1 MFSNLKLRTLFFAI
15 LALMSALIL
24 VIAIVN
30 WSDAQVAERNFKEVD
45 SIAVIQASNLR
56 FAQIFSLR
64 ALIRIDGAAA
74 HKDPALRKQELD
86 IARQFIQQADEHFNA
101 YATEAA
107 KSEFGRAMHAKIQQH
122 YKRYL
127 NALGQMIP
135 LVEENHTTRLNDLKY
150 AEAVPATIAY
160 AESTEEFGRESD
172 RILAQVKAS
181 QEHMNHRAIV
191 LLVSFVLLLVV
202 IPSGSMTFL
211 TRHVL
216 KPLEQANEHFDRI
229 AAGDLTQRIVA
240 KTQNEIGQ
248 LFQSLARMQEGLGHT
263 VAQVRAGV
271 DELRHSVHEI
281 YSGNLEISSRT
292 EQQASALQETAA
304 SMEQLSGTL
313 RQNTDNAEQA
323 DHLATNASQ
332 VAQQGGQAVEQVVG
346 IMGDISSSSDKV
358 AEIVSVID
366 GIAFQTNILAL
377 NAAVEAARAGDQGKG
392 FAVVASEVRS
402 LAQRSAQAAR
412 EIKDLIEGSL
422 QTIRTGATEA
432 SQAGEVIQE
441 LVTSV
446 EGVTTLMKEIS
457 LASREQAEGI
467 SQVNVAVAQMDTAV
481 QQNAALI
488 GQATSATACLQE
500 QSDKLAQAVSVFKL
514 QSEPGLG

>member
-1 MFSNLKLRTLFFAI
+1 MLSNLKLRTLFVVI
-15 LALMSALIL
+15 LSVLSTL
-24 VIAIVN
+24 VLTISVVN
-30 WSDAQVAERNFKEVD
+30 WNDAQLADKNASEIN
-45 SIAVIQASNLR
+45 SIAVVQASNLR
-56 FAQIFSLR
+56 FSQIQSLR
-64 ALIRIDGAAA
+64 GMARIYDVATLTNPAARKREITVA
-74 HKDPALRKQELD
+74 QDFLRQSRTSFAVYE
-86 IARQFIQQADEHFNA
+86 RE
-101 YATEAA
+101 AT
-107 KSEFGRAMHAKIQQH
+107 KTEFGRTLHIKIQPAYQ
-122 YKRYL
+122 RYMKAVDSML
-127 NALGQMIP
+127 ALAEDGDDGSRINQ
-135 LVEENHTTRLNDLKY
+135 LRQEEV
-150 AEAVPATIAY
+150 VPANDAY
-160 AESTEEFGRESD
+160 QAVMDEFGRESD
-172 RILAQVKAS
+172 RVLAEVNDS
-181 QEHMNHRAIV
+181 QERMNHRATV
-191 LLVSFVLLLVV
+191 LLVGFVLLLIV
-202 IPSGSMTFL
+202 IAGGAMTFL

-216 KPLEQANEHFDRI
+216 KPLEKANEHFDRI
-229 AAGDLTQRIVA
+229 ASGDLTQRIVS

-248 LFQSLARMQEGLGHT
+248 LFQSLSRMQEGLGTT
-263 VAQVRAGV
+263 VAQVRTGV
-271 DELRHSVHEI
+271 EELRHSVHDI
-281 YSGNLEISSRT
+281 YSGNVEISSRT

-304 SMEQLSGTL
+304 SMEELSGTL

-323 DHLATNASQ
+323 DQLAMNASR
-332 VAQQGGQAVEQVVG
+332 VAQEGGQAVEQVVG

-422 QTIRTGATEA
+422 QTIRKGASEA
-432 SQAGEVIQE
+432 TQAGEVIQE

-467 SQVNVAVAQMDTAV
+467 SQVNVAVSQMDTAV

-500 QSDKLAQAVSVFKL
+500 QSDKLAQAVAVFKL
-514 QSEPGLG
+514 QAQGL

>member
-1 MFSNLKLRTLFFAI
+1 MFSNLKLRTLFIII
-15 LALMSALIL
+15 LSVLSTLVLTIAL
-24 VIAIVN
+24 VN
-30 WSDAQVAERNFKEVD
+30 WNDAKIAEKNANEVN

-64 ALIRIDGAAA
+64 ALIRVDGAAA
-74 HKDPALRKQELD
+74 HTDPVLRKRELD
-86 IARQFIQQADEHFNA
+86 TAREFLQQADTHFNVFA
-101 YATEAA
+101 SEAA
-107 KSEFGRAMHAKIQQH
+107 KSEFGRRMHAQIQQS
-122 YKRYL
+122 YKRYQK
-127 NALGQMIP
+127 ALEQMIP
-135 LVEENHTTRLNDLKY
+135 LVEQNHTARLNELKY
-150 AEAVPATIAY
+150 AEAVPATMAY
-160 AESTEEFGRESD
+160 VESTEEFGRESD
-172 RILAQVKAS
+172 RILAEVKAS
-181 QEHMNHRAIV
+181 DERMQSRATA
-191 LLVSFVLLLVV
+191 LLVGFVLLLVV
-202 IPSGSMTFL
+202 IAGGSMTFL
-211 TRHVL
+211 NRHVL
-216 KPLEQANEHFDRI
+216 QPLAHANQIFDRI
-229 AAGDLTQRIVA
+229 AAGDLTQRIMA

-248 LFQSLARMQEGLGHT
+248 LFHSLARMQEGLTST
-263 VAQVRAGV
+263 VAQVRTGV
-271 DELRHSVHEI
+271 DELQHSVHEI
-281 YSGNLEISSRT
+281 YSGNVEISSRT

-304 SMEQLSGTL
+304 SMEELSGTL

-323 DHLATNASQ
+323 DQLATNASR
-332 VAQQGGQAVEQVVG
+332 VAQQGGQAVEQVVD

-422 QTIRTGATEA
+422 QTIRKGASEA
-432 SQAGEVIQE
+432 TQAGEVIQE

-467 SQVNVAVAQMDTAV
+467 SQVNVAVSQMDTAV
-481 QQNAALI
+481 QQNAALVS
-488 GQATSATACLQE
+488 QATTATACLQE

-514 QSEPGLG
+514 QAQGL

>member
-1 MFSNLKLRTLFFAI
+1 MLSNLKLRTLFIAI
-15 LALMSALIL
+15 LSVLSTL
-24 VIAIVN
+24 VLTIAVVN
-30 WSDAQVAERNFKEVD
+30 WSSTQLATKNSAEVNSVAVE
-45 SIAVIQASNLR
+45 QASNLR

-64 ALIRIDGAAA
+64 GMNRLYDVATMTDRVE
-74 HKDPALRKQELD
+74 RKRE
-86 IARQFIQQADEHFNA
+86 IGNA
-101 YATEAA
+101 NNFLNQSRERFGTYEKEAA
-107 KSEFGRAMHAKIQQH
+107 KTEFGRSMLTKIQP
-122 YKRYL
+122 RYQAYMKSIEHML
-127 NALGQMIP
+127 ALAEDGDDGTRINK
-135 LVEENHTTRLNDLKY
+135 LRHEEI
-150 AEAVPATIAY
+150 VPANVAY
-160 AESTEEFGRESD
+160 SAVMDEFGVESD
-172 RILAQVKAS
+172 RVLAEVAAR
-181 QEHMNHRAIV
+181 EARMERRATV
-191 LLVSFVLLLVV
+191 LLVSFVLLLIV
-202 IPSGSMTFL
+202 IAGGAMTFL

-248 LFQSLARMQEGLGHT
+248 LFQSLARMQEGLTGT
-263 VAQVRAGV
+263 VAQVRTGV

-281 YSGNLEISSRT
+281 YSGNVEISSRT

-304 SMEQLSGTL
+304 SMEELSGTL

-323 DHLATNASQ
+323 DQLAMNASR
-332 VAQQGGQAVEQVVG
+332 VAQAGGQAVEQVVD

-422 QTIRTGATEA
+422 QTIRKGASEA
-432 SQAGEVIQE
+432 TQAGEVIQE

-467 SQVNVAVAQMDTAV
+467 SQVNVAVSQMDAAV
-481 QQNAALI
+481 QQNAALV

-500 QSDKLAQAVSVFKL
+500 QSDKLAQAVAVFKL
-514 QSEPGLG
+514 QAQGM